1 MPFHPASP
9 EDLATGAGALLGFS
23 IGAVL
28 LDDWGRFNG
37 GRRGWPQAARF
48 LVGLIGVLLLQFGL
62 NAVLPEG
69 EAFRI
74 VRYALLGVWIAYG
87 APRTFVALRLA

>member
-1 MPFHPASP
+1 
-9 EDLATGAGALLGFS
+9 LLGFS

-28 LDDWGRFNG
+28 LDDWGKFNG